1 MNTKDMDRAMF
12 QESTQLYW
20 ELFNNYPSTTLDQ
33 DDIRLKAVQIN
44 IFALCVMHMAE
55 SGWPR
60 HVLDQQ
66 FEDCWDSG
74 INQGYTKLI
83 NKKLTIKD
91 QE

>member
-1 MNTKDMDRAMF
+1 MDRAMF

-20 ELFNNYPSTTLDQ
+20 ELFNNYPSTTLDHN
-33 DDIRLKAVQIN
+33 DIRLKAVQIN

-60 HVLDQQ
+60 HILTEK
-66 FEDCWDSG
+66 FEECWSSG

-83 NKKLTIKD
+83 NKKLNIKD
-91 QE
+91 QQ